1 MSVSVFNRCWARVIL
16 ESLVRHG
23 VTQFCIAPGSRS
35 TPLTLEAVE
44 LQNQNR
50 AICHT
55 HFDER
60 GLGFF
65 ALGLAKS
72 RQECV
77 AVIVTSGTATANLY
91 PAIIEARQ
99 TNVNLVILTADR
111 PIELLE
117 CGANQAILQEN
128 MFADYP
134 IAKVNLPRPT
144 SALSASWLLSYL
156 DQAYQKQHQTPGV
169 IHINVP
175 LPEPLY
181 GAEEEKINQHEW
193 FAPIQGWLAQRER
206 EVWVEHPVKKYDAEP
221 HTDWD
226 AWRAKKGVILI
237 GRLSKIESEG
247 LSQWANAMGWI
258 VITDVQSNVPPILPH
273 ADVWLGNK
281 TVLKKLLQ
289 ADIVIQFGGG
299 FISKRVNQFLE
310 AYKGEYWIVADGNKN
325 LDPYHHARTRFNMSI
340 AAWLQ
345 THPPVRQKPWLLE
358 PLALS
363 KFCGDFIMRN
373 LGAALNEA
381 SLAYNIDK
389 VLPNNCDLFLGNSL
403 FVRLADAFA
412 RLPDDCRIFTN
423 RGASGID
430 GLIATAAGVSLGS
443 NRPLIA
449 MLGDTSLLYDLNSLA
464 LLQKVVQ
471 PVIVFVINNNGGAI
485 FDMLPVRE
493 DVKEKYYQMPHQ
505 LEFAQAAALFGLK
518 YALPRTW
525 SDLNSVL
532 RQAYKQRGATLIE
545 LKVPP
550 TAASQF
556 YRYILNEIANAV
568 IGDDND
574 EEHETVNEPAES
586 EVKKEALVPE
596 E

>member
-1 MSVSVFNRCWARVIL
+1 MSVNVFNRCWARVIL

-23 VTQFCIAPGSRS
+23 VSQFCIAPGSRS

-55 HFDER
+55 HFEER

-77 AVIVTSGTATANLY
+77 AVIVTSGTAAANLY

-128 MFADYP
+128 MFANYP
-134 IAKVNLPRPT
+134 IANVNLPRPT
-144 SALSASWLLSYL
+144 PELPANWLLSYL
-156 DQAYQKQHQTPGV
+156 DQAYQKQAKTSGV
-169 IHINVP
+169 IHINIP
-175 LPEPLY
+175 FSEPLY
-181 GAEEEKINQHEW
+181 GADEEKIKQHNW
-193 FAPIQGWLAQRER
+193 LISIQSWLTQHKR
-206 EVWVEHPVKKYDAEP
+206 EVWIDHPVRKYDVEL
-221 HTDWD
+221 HTNWEDW
-226 AWRAKKGVILI
+226 RTKKGIILI
-237 GRLSKIESEG
+237 GRLSKAESEG
-247 LSQWANAMGWI
+247 LAQWANAMGWI
-258 VITDVQSNVPPILPH
+258 VITDVQSNISSVLPY
-273 ADVWLGNK
+273 ADIWLGNK
-281 TVLKKLLQ
+281 TVLKKLLE
-289 ADIVIQFGGG
+289 ADLVIQFGGG
-299 FISKRVNQFLE
+299 FVSKRVNRFLQ
-310 AYKGEYWIVADGNKN
+310 AYQGEYWIIAETEKN
-325 LDPYHHARTRFNMSI
+325 LDPYHHKHTHFNMNVMS
-340 AAWLQ
+340 WLQ
-345 THPPVRQKPWLLE
+345 MHPPLRQKVWLLE

-363 KFCGDFIMRN
+363 KFCDDFIMKK
-373 LGAALNEA
+373 LGSALNEV

-389 VLPNNCDLFLGNSL
+389 ILPNKCDLFLGNSL

-412 RLPDDCRIFTN
+412 HLPDDCRVFTN

-430 GLIATAAGVSLGS
+430 GLIATAAGISFSS

-449 MLGDTSLLYDLNSLA
+449 ILGDTSLLYDLNSLA

-485 FDMLPVRE
+485 FDMLPISE

-525 SDLNSVL
+525 PDLNSAL

-550 TAASQF
+550 TSASRF
-556 YRYILNEIANAV
+556 YRYILDEIANAV
-568 IGDDND
+568 IGDEN
-574 EEHETVNEPAES
+574 ENET
-586 EVKKEALVPE
+586 EVEVDTIIS
-596 E
+596 